1 MIKKIIF
8 SVMWLLTISITL
20 AQSSDFNTTYTRL
33 IEWMFDEGTGSVST
47 GTMVDSWVLN
57 LSIKGQFPEMKWWIN
72 MSMKIPYTTYSNDT
86 KAYQSYSK
94 ISIDATIGGSFEAFT
109 IPNTPISIEME
120 TIILSHYMYYK
131 VKRLDFDLSKWDNS
145 NEDLLYIKEFL
156 LSDWKK
162 VYMNRWIRSRVPQE
176 SQEIIAWWYN
186 TFNLKE
192 IKDILLKN
200 PIFKEI
206 GVNTKWYIITFNES
220 NLEKMLSTEFID
232 RLNEIKNRT
241 NAVEEKIAL
250 INSGNI
256 FTYTGILITGTMT
269 TWSIPTVE
277 FLLSEEKNTIT
288 MNMNKESISL
298 NSNMHLNDEKI
309 KINFSINNIWD
320 QSYKLWL
327 WVNYLHM
334 NNNNNLD
341 FLIENTASYLSLG
354 KNIKIR
360 TPMRAKSIE
369 QIMSEVL

>member
-220 NLEKMLSTEFID
+220 NLEKILSTEFID